1 MYKIKIFILLI
12 SLSFFSTNLYAENK
26 VAYIN
31 IDLVLSESIPSKSLF
46 SQLKLIEQKHIKK
59 IKVDENNLKDE
70 EKKIL
75 ATKNI
80 ISKDQFQNNVNIFQK
95 KVELHTKSKEENIQ
109 NLKQKRNKEVL
120 RFFKLINPII
130 EKIMEKNSIGIL
142 IEKKNIFIA
151 KSNYDITEIVIEE
164 INKNIKEFIIE

>member
-31 IDLVLSESIPSKSLF
+31 IDLVLSESVPSKSLF
-46 SQLKLIEQKHIKK
+46 SQLKLVEEKQIKK
-59 IKVDENNLKDE
+59 IQNEETNLKNE

-80 ISKDQFQNNVNIFQK
+80 ISKEEFNKSINNFQK
-95 KVELHTKSKEENIQ
+95 KVDSHIKLKEVNIQ
-109 NLKQKRNKEVL
+109 NLKQKRNNEIL

-130 EKIMEKNSIGIL
+130 EKIMAQNSIGIL

-151 KSNYDITEIVIEE
+151 KSNYDITVIVIDE
-164 INKNIKEFIIE
+164 INKNVKDFLIE

>member
-1 MYKIKIFILLI
+1 MIKKFILLI
-12 SLSFFSTNLYAENK
+12 SLTFFSSNLYAENK

-46 SQLKLIEQKHIKK
+46 SQLKLIEQKQIKK
-59 IKVDENNLKDE
+59 IKANEKNLKDE

-80 ISKDQFQNNVNIFQK
+80 ISKDEFNNNVNTFQK
-95 KVELHTKSKEENIQ
+95 KVESHKKFKEENIQ

-151 KSNYDITEIVIEE
+151 KSNYDITRVVIEE